1 MSVSDRAIE
10 VGEFQMRFILI
21 AIPFIALAVYGFE
34 RFIAAGASPG
44 DEVILFVAFLWPM
57 VLAALVPTIAVL
69 ALVEHLRERRKRG
82 KSA

>member
-1 MSVSDRAIE
+1 MSVADRAIE
-10 VGEFQMRFILI
+10 VGEFQMRFILV
-21 AIPFIALAVYGFE
+21 ALPLAVYGFE

-57 VLAALVPTIAVL
+57 VLAALVPTIAVF